1 MNADETYRQIQKASR
16 SAATKHGIPAPT
28 QEYLTRHALESFLD
42 RLNRTPH
49 RHDFVL
55 KGGLLLG
62 AYGVRRPTKDADS
75 NAISADV
82 TPEHL
87 KQVVRDAAD
96 VEAEDGVAFDLDSLA
111 VDAIRDDA
119 DYPGMRLR
127 VNVSI
132 ATWNGVVSWDV
143 STGDPIVP
151 APRKVTLERILG
163 EPLVLIGYAPESTV
177 AEKGVTIL
185 ERGTASTRWRDY
197 VDIVTLGEAGLDREE
212 LLRAVHA
219 VAEYRGVELQ
229 PIGSVLEGYG
239 SVGQAKWAAW
249 RRKQGLAGV
258 CEANLDDQ
266 MLRVAAILD
275 PIFTA
280 QQD

>member
-1 MNADETYRQIQKASR
+1 
-16 SAATKHGIPAPT
+16 
-28 QEYLTRHALESFLD
+28 
-42 RLNRTPH
+42 
-49 RHDFVL
+49 
-55 KGGLLLG
+55 LLG

-96 VEAEDGVAFDLDSLA
+96 VEAQDGVIFDLDSLT
-111 VDAIRDDA
+111 VDEIRDDA

-127 VNVSI
+127 VNASI
-132 ATWNGVVSWDV
+132 ATWKGSVLWDV

-185 ERGTASTRWRDY
+185 ERGTTSTRWRDY
-197 VDIVTLGEAGLDREE
+197 VDIVTLGEAGLDQEE

-219 VAEYRGVELQ
+219 VADYRGVELQ
-229 PIGSVLEGYG
+229 PIGSVMEGYG
-239 SVGQAKWAAW
+239 LTGQAKWAAW
-249 RRKQGLAGV
+249 RRKQGLTHLCG
-258 CEANLDDQ
+258 ANLDDQ

-275 PIFTA
+275 PVFTM
-280 QQD
+280 QED

>member
-1 MNADETYRQIQKASR
+1 MNADEIYRQIQKAAR
-16 SAATKHGIPAPT
+16 SAVAQQGIQVPT
-28 QEYLTRHALESFLD
+28 QEYLIRHALESFLD

-49 RHDFVL
+49 RLDFVL

-87 KQVVRDAAD
+87 KQVVRDAAGI
-96 VEAEDGVAFDLDSLA
+96 ATKDGVVFDLDTLT

-119 DYPGMRLR
+119 DYPGMRLH

-132 ATWNGVVSWDV
+132 STWNGAVAWDV

-185 ERGTASTRWRDY
+185 ERGITSTRWRDY
-197 VDIVTLGEAGLDREE
+197 VDIVALGETGLDREE
-212 LLRAVHA
+212 LLRAVRA
-219 VAEYRGVELQ
+219 VADYRGVELQ
-229 PIGSVLEGYG
+229 RIGPVLEGYG
-239 SVGQAKWAAW
+239 LIGQPKWAAW

-258 CEANLDDQ
+258 CEDSLDDQ

-275 PIFTA
+275 PAFTA
-280 QQD
+280 EQD

>member
-1 MNADETYRQIQKASR
+1 MNADEIYRQIQKAACA
-16 SAATKHGIPAPT
+16 AATKHGIPVPT
-28 QEYLTRHALESFLD
+28 QEYLIRHALESFLD

-49 RHDFVL
+49 RRDFVL

-62 AYGVRRPTKDADS
+62 AYGVRRPTKDAGS

-96 VEAEDGVAFDLDSLA
+96 VEAEDGVVFDLGSLA
-111 VDAIRDDA
+111 VDEIRDDA
-119 DYPGMRLR
+119 AYPGMCLR

-151 APRKVTLERILG
+151 APREVTLEGILG

-197 VDIVTLGEAGLDREE
+197 VDIVTLGEAGRDHEE

-219 VAEYRGVELQ
+219 VAEYRGGELQ

-249 RRKQGLAGV
+249 RTRNM
-258 CEANLDDQ
+258 ENSR
-266 MLRVAAILD
+266 LRR
-275 PIFTA
+275 
-280 QQD
+280 